1 MADAHG
7 AETIKGWL
15 EDFADLARSGADFGV
30 GAGAHPGRDY
40 AYLEV
45 HRSPED
51 HSILLFR
58 VEQREDA
65 DRPIVQAYRMDG
77 NAEEI
82 TARVRALT
90 HPEAEVT

>member
-15 EDFADLARSGADFGV
+15 EDFADIVRSGTDFGV

-45 HRSPED
+45 HRSTED

-58 VEQREDA
+58 VEAQDT
-65 DRPIVQAYRMDG
+65 DRPIVQAYRLDG
-77 NAEEI
+77 TAEDI
-82 TARVRALT
+82 TQRVRELT
-90 HPEAEVT
+90 HPPEARA

>member
-1 MADAHG
+1 MAESHG
-7 AETIKGWL
+7 AETIKSWL
-15 EDFADLARSGADFGV
+15 EDFADLVRSGADYGV

-45 HRSPED
+45 HRSQDE

-58 VEQREDA
+58 VEEREDA
-65 DRPIVQAYRMDG
+65 DRPIVQAYRLDG

-82 TARVRALT
+82 TERVRALT
-90 HPEAEVT
+90 HPEAPAA